1 MTRKNII
8 LTLWLIAPLATFA
21 GLYAM
26 IFVTLDK
33 DKPMSDAA
41 PIGAGAGDTGN
52 ANALGQWLAGRDPDA
67 VSLATKAKRERLMI
81 SPRDWPGGVVLVL
94 PQEVYAE
101 PVGILWKV
109 ILFSND
115 GVGDGMTLES
125 GQIDV
130 VISQEQLR
138 NKVIHLV
145 PDRSEVLLSW
155 TRVPNDQFQ
164 VKNNR
169 DTEDSIIVS
178 LEPQIPP
185 FEIGVND
192 PLPVRVPISL
202 FERYKSP

>member
-81 SPRDWPGGVVLVL
+81 SPMDWPGGVELRIPARAIDAGDQPL
-94 PQEVYAE
+94 MLTQVYNEQGRFSTTMVELNAE
-101 PVGILWKV
+101 LGVYYKV
-109 ILFSND
+109 IDTEQFALGNRFVLATSLPVMNKD
-115 GVGDGMTLES
+115 SMITDDAGRALRVITLPT
-125 GQIDV
+125 
-130 VISQEQLR
+130 VI
-138 NKVIHLV
+138 
-145 PDRSEVLLSW
+145 PPSEV
-155 TRVPNDQFQ
+155 
-164 VKNNR
+164 
-169 DTEDSIIVS
+169 
-178 LEPQIPP
+178 
-185 FEIGVND
+185 GVND
-192 PLPVRVPISL
+192 PLPVLVPIDSV
-202 FERYKSP
+202 YVGVVP